1 MRRAIIGISIILIV
15 VAASVA
21 YFALRPSKTIQI
33 MISGV
38 VLNVELARTPA
49 ELQKGLS
56 GRDSMPENY
65 GMLFVF
71 DIEGNWSFWMHDM
84 RFHLDII
91 WFNSGRHVVFI
102 EQNLQPCG
110 PDLCPVYSP
119 SANAMYV
126 LEVNAG
132 FVATHRIAL
141 GEMFTFV
148 KSTPALGVGLNI

>member
-1 MRRAIIGISIILIV
+1 MRRAIIGVSIILIV
-15 VAASVA
+15 VAVSVT
-21 YFALRPSKTIQI
+21 YFALQPPKTIQI

-56 GRDSMPENY
+56 DRDSMPENY
-65 GMLFVF
+65 GMLFIF
-71 DIEGNWSFWMHDM
+71 DTEGNWSFWMHGM

-91 WFNSGRHVVFI
+91 WFNSGKHIVFI

-110 PDLCPVYSP
+110 TDLCPIYSP

-132 FVATHRIAL
+132 FVTTHRVAL
-141 GEMFTFV
+141 GDMFTFV
-148 KSTPALGVGLNI
+148 TSTPALGVGLNI